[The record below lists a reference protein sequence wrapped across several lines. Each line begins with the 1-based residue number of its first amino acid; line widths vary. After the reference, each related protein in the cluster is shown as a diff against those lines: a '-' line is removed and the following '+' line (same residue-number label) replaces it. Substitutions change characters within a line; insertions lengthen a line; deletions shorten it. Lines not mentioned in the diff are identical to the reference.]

1 MFSAS
6 ILRKI
11 GIIGV
16 ILLNI
21 GCDQISKNVVRNTVE
36 PQAYIQIHK
45 DYFILSNVENTGAML
60 GFGENLSPILKL
72 IFLQTL
78 PLLVLLVLLFR
89 LLYKMQHNK
98 WLIMA
103 FAFVIGGGLSN
114 IIDRILLGYVTDFFQ
129 IKIGFFK
136 TGIFNM
142 ADVSVT
148 MGVLLILILS
158 FKSQK
163 KLESEA

>member
-11 GIIGV
+11 GIIGI

-21 GCDQISKNVVRNTVE
+21 GCDQISKNIVRNTVE
-36 PQAYIQIHK
+36 PRAYIQIYE

-129 IKIGFFK
+129 IKRGFFK
-136 TGIFNM
+136 TGILNM